1 MKKIYIII
9 FFILCVFLTGCDKSS
24 EFYNEKEILEY
35 VYNGFLDTKRIEYDD
50 KYNGVDFISIKEDIE
65 KDLDIFKLNFESS
78 GSLSEALIYKKRYVA
93 GYINNKTV
101 NKITKDLSYEYE
113 LDIEKGYSNL
123 YSLYANA
130 YQDGLIYLESDK
142 TYLYSFKDGIPL
154 EYDNKKLVF
163 VILYYEVE
171 VNDRVITPII
181 YTRGRLIDD
190 FYYCD
195 EPIFYMDYG
204 RCLYLDQVSKNVMSL
219 QEFYSC
225 SKADEIRSFYLSD
238 EIIRCKTISEDEF
251 NKLSSEEQ
259 ELYIECFNLI
269 QKNYDNIEF
278 EFDTLY
284 VFEYDV
290 IKEIFIK

>member
-1 MKKIYIII
+1 MKKLYIII
-9 FFILCVFLTGCDKSS
+9 FFILCLFISGCDKSS

-35 VYNGFLDTKRIEYDD
+35 VYNGFLDSKRVEYDD
-50 KYNGVDFISIKEDIE
+50 KYKKISSYQLMMYRLDELYDFE
-65 KDLDIFKLNFESS
+65 FENNSNYNEY
-78 GSLSEALIYKKRYVA
+78 EAHIYKRRYVA
-93 GYINNKTV
+93 GYINNKTI

>member
-123 YSLYANA
+123 YSLYENA

-181 YTRGRLIDD
+181 YVDGNMIGELFFPKLPLMFLD
-190 FYYCD
+190 YNKLMYC
-195 EPIFYMDYG
+195 EFVNKPV
-204 RCLYLDQVSKNVMSL
+204 LSV
-219 QEFYSC
+219 QEFIYGLLYAD
-225 SKADEIRSFYLSD
+225 SKDLNWFNFFKTCFARFYFV
-238 EIIRCKTISEDEF
+238 E
-251 NKLSSEEQ
+251 
-259 ELYIECFNLI
+259 
-269 QKNYDNIEF
+269 
-278 EFDTLY
+278 
-284 VFEYDV
+284 
-290 IKEIFIK
+290 

>member
-35 VYNGFLDTKRIEYDD
+35 VYNGFLDSKRVEYDD
-50 KYNGVDFISIKEDIE
+50 KYKKISSYQLMMYRLDELYDFE
-65 KDLDIFKLNFESS
+65 FENNSNYNEY
-78 GSLSEALIYKKRYVA
+78 EAHIYKRRYVA
-93 GYINNKTV
+93 GYINNKTI

-123 YSLYANA
+123 YSLYENA
-130 YQDGLIYLESDK
+130 YQDGLINLESDK

-181 YTRGRLIDD
+181 YVDGNMIGELFFPKLPLMFLD
-190 FYYCD
+190 YNKLMYC
-195 EPIFYMDYG
+195 EFVNKPV
-204 RCLYLDQVSKNVMSL
+204 LSV
-219 QEFYSC
+219 QEFIYGLLYAD
-225 SKADEIRSFYLSD
+225 SKDL
-238 EIIRCKTISEDEF
+238 
-251 NKLSSEEQ
+251 N
-259 ELYIECFNLI
+259 
-269 QKNYDNIEF
+269 
-278 EFDTLY
+278 
-284 VFEYDV
+284 
-290 IKEIFIK
+290 